1 MNELGVVEHR
11 SSKLEEEPCV
21 NPAHLPLARPELQ
34 DCLQKVRHVLNDSF
48 TDCGLSPGEVEARGS
63 GGQGRPW
70 LRSKFKASPVQKA
83 SKSLFPWKV
92 GETTLKI
99 QQSDGGSF

>member
-1 MNELGVVEHR
+1 MNELGVVERR
-11 SSKLEEEPCV
+11 SSELEEEPYV

-34 DCLQKVRHVLNDSF
+34 DCPQKVRLLNDSF
-48 TDCGLSPGEVEARGS
+48 TDCDLSPGEVEAGGS
-63 GGQGRPW
+63 GGQGRPR
-70 LRSKFKASPVQKA
+70 LHSKFKASPVQKA